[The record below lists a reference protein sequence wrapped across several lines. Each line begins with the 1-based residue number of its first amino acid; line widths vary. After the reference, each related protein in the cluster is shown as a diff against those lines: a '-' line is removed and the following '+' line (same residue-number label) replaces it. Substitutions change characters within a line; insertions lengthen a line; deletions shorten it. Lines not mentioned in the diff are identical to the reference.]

1 MRQFSTLLV
10 LFAFMFVPH
19 SISGAEQAKAQAL
32 GREFPDECPGEGGC
46 NFGTWTAQGTVSAY
60 AERSVTSPVA
70 FKLSKGDKVT
80 GLSAVLVVNKPGSCT
95 AKEEVSAIRP
105 TGGPE
110 VKVPIGT
117 RLPLYF
123 YEGEG
128 RVRVEFNGEA
138 VTACCQGNLTCDAI
152 PETDLWLQIRSK
164 SGRIAW
170 TNQRD
175 KFSGTSMYD

>member
-1 MRQFSTLLV
+1 MRQLSTLLV
-10 LFAFMFVPH
+10 LLVFIFPSH
-19 SISGAEQAKAQAL
+19 SISGEEQAKAQVL

-46 NFGTWTAQGTVSAY
+46 NFGTWTAQSTVSAY

-95 AKEEVSAIRP
+95 AKEEVSAIPP
-105 TGGPE
+105 TGGAEIKIPS
-110 VKVPIGT
+110 GT
-117 RLPLYF
+117 KLPLYF

-128 RVRVEFNGEA
+128 RVRVEFNDEA
-138 VTACCQGNLTCDAI
+138 VTLCCQGGLACDTT